1 MTTIGTNAVQV
12 TLSGREIALQRRQA
26 MALRGKAGVLK
37 PAAAQSV
44 AAVTLRPAMAVAWP
58 AGRANAAAVA
68 GEPSAQVATPA
79 ASAARQ
85 RRQALSQSG
94 KSALGTQ
101 AAAARPARASVAMA
115 QPSVAEPAASATG
128 CGCGCNG
135 QGCATAPGPH
145 DAPAV
150 QAAPSA
156 PEGACAPAMDMAST
170 RALARARRVALATDG
185 KKGLLRV
192 AQATRLA
199 AVLPQQDW
207 QQAIEKGASGRE
219 VAKQR
224 RLVRALVGRADTPS
238 PAPRPNGRMR
248 AKNETAAAPS
258 KVAIDHTLSGQS
270 VTGTPVGTPVGN
282 TRKVTGNEAG
292 ACKSVTGTE
301 YLSLEQFSSVCGTR
315 PAPGPAKVAVSSTL
329 REQKVTGTEVGRS
342 ARVTGDEAGSCRSV
356 TGTEYLSREQQ
367 QTFCDAVPL
376 PGPRKVSVMSS
387 RGGQAVSGVEV
398 GRSVKVT
405 GNEPGASRQLT
416 GSQYFNVTDFA
427 QPAAREAPAKVA
439 AVQTLAGSEITGTD
453 VGRSRKVTGDER
465 GGCRAV
471 TGTDYISAFQQGAVC
486 ATTEPVQ
493 PVAKVGQ
500 DQTWNDQTVTGV
512 MVGRSKQVTGDE
524 YGGCAPISGTSY
536 IGRRQYQGFCEP
548 VQVDSQQALSRRE
561 ALISAAAVTGDRPGA
576 GGNAMTGDRRGACG
590 PISGTPYVGA
600 DNLPPHCGTSA
611 RFVAPARPEKA
622 AAPGAAAK
630 DFSIRPPSR
639 QAHERAADAV
649 TGSAFSGQ
657 RITGV
662 VNKGG
667 GLITGTP
674 EFRHRESAPPA
685 PSSPQAASAA
695 TKLTGEGSQSGVRIS
710 GTAWQTSGRVT
721 GTEGTSS
728 LARNPSQRGEVRGQ
742 GMSALQFRKAERVEQ
757 PQSRVTG
764 SSGNTVKGAT
774 VTLSGG
780 ARG

>member
-1 MTTIGTNAVQV
+1 MTSIGSSAVQV
-12 TLSGREIALQRRQA
+12 TLSGRELALQRRQA
-26 MALRGKAGVLK
+26 MALRGKAGVVRS
-37 PAAAQSV
+37 AAAQS
-44 AAVTLRPAMAVAWP
+44 AAAAAPRPAMALARPTPRTAVAALD
-58 AGRANAAAVA
+58 AGR
-68 GEPSAQVATPA
+68 SAPVTAPT

-94 KSALGTQ
+94 KSALGAQ
-101 AAAARPARASVAMA
+101 AVATRPARSRAPVASP
-115 QPSVAEPAASATG
+115 QQTLAASDALAAD

-135 QGCATAPGPH
+135 TGCAIASGPI
-145 DAPAV
+145 DAFAAQPACGGS
-150 QAAPSA
+150 AAS
-156 PEGACAPAMDMAST
+156 CAPAMDMGST

-185 KKGLLRV
+185 KKGLVRV

-224 RLVRALVGRADTPS
+224 RLVRALVGRAEVAST
-238 PAPRPNGRMR
+238 APRPNGRMR
-248 AKNETAAAPS
+248 AKNETAAAPP
-258 KVAIDHTLSGQS
+258 KVAIGHTLSGQS
-270 VTGTPVGTPVGN
+270 VTGTPVDSS
-282 TRKVTGNEAG
+282 RKVTGNEAG
-292 ACKSVTGTE
+292 ACTSVTGTE

-315 PAPGPAKVAVSSTL
+315 PAPGPAKVALSSTL

-342 ARVTGDEAGSCRSV
+342 AHVTGDEAGSCRSV

-367 QTFCDAVPL
+367 QTVCDAVPL

-387 RGGQAVSGVEV
+387 QGGQAVSGVEV

-405 GNEPGASRQLT
+405 GNEPGATRQLT
-416 GSQYFNVTDFA
+416 GSQYFNATDFG
-427 QPAAREAPAKVA
+427 QPAGREAPPKVA
-439 AVQTLAGSEITGTD
+439 TVQTLAGSTVTGTE
-453 VGRSRKVTGDER
+453 VGLSSKVTGDDR

-471 TGTDYISAFQQGAVC
+471 TGTEYISARQQGAVC

-493 PVAKVGQ
+493 PVRKVGQ
-500 DQTWNDQTVTGV
+500 DQTWNDQTITGTR
-512 MVGRSKQVTGDE
+512 VGRSRQVTGDE
-524 YGGCAPISGTSY
+524 HGGCAPISGTSY
-536 IGRRQYQGFCEP
+536 IGVQQYQGFCEP
-548 VQVDSQQALSRRE
+548 AQRDSQWALGRRE
-561 ALISAAAVTGDRPGA
+561 ALISAATVTGDRPGA
-576 GGNAMTGDRRGACG
+576 GGSAMTGDQRGACG
-590 PISGTPYVGA
+590 PISGTPYFGA
-600 DNLPPHCGTSA
+600 DNLPQQCGTSG
-611 RFVAPARPEKA
+611 RFVAPARPEKTATPA
-622 AAPGAAAK
+622 ATAK

-639 QAHERAADAV
+639 QAQERASGGV

-657 RITGV
+657 RITGT

-674 EFRHRESAPPA
+674 EFRHRESVPMPA
-685 PSSPQAASAA
+685 PQREEVSAA
-695 TKLTGEGSQSGVRIS
+695 TRLTGEGSQSGARIS
-710 GTAWQTSGRVT
+710 GAAWQTSGRVT

-728 LARNPSQRGEVRGQ
+728 LARNPSQRGEARGQ

-764 SSGNTVKGAT
+764 SSGNTAKGAA

>member
-1 MTTIGTNAVQV
+1 MTSIGTSAAQV
-12 TLSGREIALQRRQA
+12 TLSGRELALRRRQA
-26 MALRGKAGVLK
+26 MALRGKAGVMLK
-37 PAAAQSV
+37 SAAAQSSSAV
-44 AAVTLRPAMAVAWP
+44 ALRPAMALAQP
-58 AGRANAAAVA
+58 SGRAAAATVA
-68 GEPSAQVATPA
+68 FEVPVVPQVPA
-79 ASAARQ
+79 VSAARQ

-94 KSALGTQ
+94 KAALGAQ
-101 AAAARPARASVAMA
+101 AVATHPARTRAPVVLP
-115 QPSVAEPAASATG
+115 QQTLAASDALAAD
-128 CGCGCNG
+128 CGCGGNG
-135 QGCATAPGPH
+135 AGCAAS
-145 DAPAV
+145 DARAV
-150 QAAPSA
+150 QAASA
-156 PEGACAPAMDMAST
+156 AFQASCAPAMDMGST
-170 RALARARRVALATDG
+170 RALARARRAALSTDG

-224 RLVRALVGRADTPS
+224 RLVRSLVGRADVSTA
-238 PAPRPNGRMR
+238 APRPNGRMR
-248 AKNETAAAPS
+248 AKNEAVAAPP
-258 KVAIDHTLSGQS
+258 KVAIGHTLSGRS
-270 VTGTPVGTPVGN
+270 VTGTPVDSS
-282 TRKVTGNEAG
+282 RKVTGNEAG
-292 ACKSVTGTE
+292 VCKSVTGTE

-342 ARVTGDEAGSCRSV
+342 AHVTGDEAGSCRTV

-367 QTFCDAVPL
+367 QTVCDAVPL

-387 RGGQAVSGVEV
+387 HGGQAVSGVEV

-416 GSQYFNVTDFA
+416 GSQYFNATDFG
-427 QPAAREAPAKVA
+427 QPAGREAPPKVGT
-439 AVQTLAGSEITGTD
+439 VETIAGSTVTGTE
-453 VGRSRKVTGDER
+453 VGRSPKVTGDER
-465 GGCRAV
+465 GGCSAV
-471 TGTDYISAFQQGAVC
+471 TGTEYISARQQEAVC

-493 PVAKVGQ
+493 PVRKVRQ
-500 DQTWNDQTVTGV
+500 DQTWNDQVITGSH
-512 MVGRSKQVTGDE
+512 VGRSKQVTGDE

-536 IGRRQYQGFCEP
+536 IGRQQYQGFCEP
-548 VQVDSQQALSRRE
+548 AQLDSQQALSRRE
-561 ALISAAAVTGDRPGA
+561 ALISAATVTGDRPGA
-576 GGNAMTGDRRGACG
+576 GGSAMTGDQRGACG
-590 PISGTPYVGA
+590 PISGTPYIGA
-600 DNLPPHCGTSA
+600 DNLPQHCGTSA
-611 RFVAPARPEKA
+611 RFVAPVRPQEA
-622 AAPGAAAK
+622 AAPAATPK
-630 DFSIRPPSR
+630 DFSIRPPAR
-639 QAHERAADAV
+639 QAHERAVDAV

-657 RITGV
+657 RITGA

-685 PSSPQAASAA
+685 APQPEAASAA
-695 TKLTGEGSQSGVRIS
+695 NKLTGEGSQSGALIS

-728 LARNPSQRGEVRGQ
+728 LARNPSQRGEGRGQ
-742 GMSALQFRKAERVEQ
+742 GMTARQFRKTERVEQ
-757 PQSRVTG
+757 PESRVTG
-764 SSGNTVKGAT
+764 SSGNTAKGAA